1 MAFEK
6 EIKLKDCKYHYTISP
21 NIKKYTLR

>member
-6 EIKLKDCKYHYTISP
+6 EIKLKDCKYLYTISP
-21 NIKKYTLR
+21 NI

>member
-6 EIKLKDCKYHYTISP
+6 EIKLKDCKYLYTISP
-21 NIKKYTLR
+21 

>member
-6 EIKLKDCKYHYTISP
+6 EIKLKDCKYLYTISP
-21 NIKKYTLR
+21 NIK

>member
-6 EIKLKDCKYHYTISP
+6 EIKLKDCKYLYTISP
-21 NIKKYTLR
+21 NIKK

>member
-6 EIKLKDCKYHYTISP
+6 EIKLKDCKYLYTISP
-21 NIKKYTLR
+21 N